1 MAEGL
6 GGKSVALG
14 GHKTTDRRFHGRGNN
29 IGGKVETKAFGGGHM
44 RLKQAFITGG
54 LSARTAMPRSA
65 APPKLKIG
73 G

>member
-1 MAEGL
+1 MAEEL
-6 GGKSVALG
+6 GGKKTELG

-29 IGGKVETKAFGGGHM
+29 IRKIKAPTHKT
-44 RLKQAFITGG
+44 RLSQGFITGA

-65 APPKLKIG
+65 APPKTDFKIG